1 MSTEVLVEYDDVEWQ
16 RREWLSPHRDAVF
29 SLFLVEKGLCW
40 AERPDPRHT
49 SLITINHHNHDNH
62 TNNNHHHP
70 HHHHHHRMNGKPLR
84 GATAAANTVAWPAL
98 TFYPLVARVDLS
110 EDSMPLEFMQDR
122 RLDFCDYSE
131 LKIFTQD
138 WELTKG
144 SVSWANAV
152 RRWSEMQDGQRILLT
167 TPSVLVGF
175 RVEVYRAEGTTQW
188 YTAVIVG
195 YNESTKDLTVT
206 DDTVLEDHNEDP
218 SLVQMRLIGDG
229 VVESIMR
236 GEVVGMTQRRS
247 RSSTGLTHAL
257 VVPRAGRRPRGRPGN
272 AAQPQP
278 SPRTQ
283 SPVSQ
288 QLDKERGN
296 GRSSRRRR
304 ASDCVNKEAEVTASS
319 RQEDRENKGPP
330 TRPGNRAPRTV
341 LEEANKDSGSATKLR
356 RRGGPG
362 VKGPLESLPQRQIRR
377 RTKPVSTELRTAS
390 SSEELEDPPVAKS
403 PKEEELSTRLDSG
416 KEEPEEDE
424 EGNGES
430 GEEDPLTKRLKTGK
444 LKTDPKS
451 PDTALEEEDHQRSH
465 QQEAL
470 EGAVKEETKAGP
482 KKVEDQE
489 EDEESQSRE
498 RDREPEPPPPDKD
511 PGGPPAEKEE
521 AADPKDSSIG
531 DPTPC
536 DSEPLAEKAPE
547 RSSRSLRPEEE
558 EDEEELVATS
568 GAHRAPGVTTVT
580 ESTEDSAASIGRA
593 ASVESVELLESSS
606 QDGSVL
612 ERLSPL
618 VPRRRSL
625 LLEEQERSRHNES
638 PVILAERLNK
648 PPPPGPG
655 HQPQYHQ
662 QQHHHQLQ
670 AAQLQHHHQRGYP
683 NGSPVVHQHQQHPQ
697 HYHSLAGS
705 PHDHHAHHHHL
716 IGGLLDGQQQ
726 HQLHHQHPGTRPGG
740 DESGLMEMEAGAGV
754 VPGVLAG
761 GPSSGLRAAY
771 GDSGSDSGVSSLRS
785 AGSGDERSGS
795 RSSALSAEETATPAA
810 AAAAATTPAR
820 VWHVQSVQHASLL
833 MAHPQG
839 APSAA
844 GPSAAAAPV
853 GYQTAAAP
861 AHHHPAVASEMLW
874 RPPRYPPLPHALL
887 APSQPSPEEM
897 LERDRHERMLR

>member
-1 MSTEVLVEYDDVEWQ
+1 MV
-16 RREWLSPHRDAVF
+16 
-29 SLFLVEKGLCW
+29 
-40 AERPDPRHT
+40 
-49 SLITINHHNHDNH
+49 
-62 TNNNHHHP
+62 
-70 HHHHHHRMNGKPLR
+70 
-84 GATAAANTVAWPAL
+84 
-98 TFYPLVARVDLS
+98 
-110 EDSMPLEFMQDR
+110 
-122 RLDFCDYSE
+122 
-131 LKIFTQD
+131 
-138 WELTKG
+138 
-144 SVSWANAV
+144 
-152 RRWSEMQDGQRILLT
+152 
-167 TPSVLVGF
+167 
-175 RVEVYRAEGTTQW
+175 
-188 YTAVIVG
+188 
-195 YNESTKDLTVT
+195 
-206 DDTVLEDHNEDP
+206 
-218 SLVQMRLIGDG
+218 
-229 VVESIMR
+229 
-236 GEVVGMTQRRS
+236 
-247 RSSTGLTHAL
+247 
-257 VVPRAGRRPRGRPGN
+257 
-272 AAQPQP
+272 
-278 SPRTQ
+278 
-283 SPVSQ
+283 
-288 QLDKERGN
+288 ERGN

-531 DPTPC
+531 DPTPW
-536 DSEPLAEKAPE
+536 
-547 RSSRSLRPEEE
+547 
-558 EDEEELVATS
+558 
-568 GAHRAPGVTTVT
+568 
-580 ESTEDSAASIGRA
+580 RA

-697 HYHSLAGS
+697 HYHSLA
-705 PHDHHAHHHHL
+705 
-716 IGGLLDGQQQ
+716 
-726 HQLHHQHPGTRPGG
+726 
-740 DESGLMEMEAGAGV
+740 
-754 VPGVLAG
+754 
-761 GPSSGLRAAY
+761 
-771 GDSGSDSGVSSLRS
+771 
-785 AGSGDERSGS
+785 
-795 RSSALSAEETATPAA
+795 
-810 AAAAATTPAR
+810 
-820 VWHVQSVQHASLL
+820 
-833 MAHPQG
+833 
-839 APSAA
+839 
-844 GPSAAAAPV
+844 
-853 GYQTAAAP
+853 AAAP
-861 AHHHPAVASEMLW
+861 APPPAPWDPA
-874 RPPRYPPLPHALL
+874 RR
-887 APSQPSPEEM
+887 
-897 LERDRHERMLR
+897 R